1 MLAPILLLLSFQPAD
16 ATRVKDIAFVEG
28 VRDNQLVGYG
38 LVVGLNGSGDKT
50 GTIFTIR
57 SLKNLLSHMG
67 VTTFADSVKVKNV
80 AAVMLTANLPPF
92 GRAGTRMDVVVS
104 SLGDAASLQGGSL
117 IRTSLKGPD
126 GAVYAVAQGTVTV
139 GGLSVSSE
147 SGSSVQKNHPTVG
160 RVINGAIIER
170 EVPFEFNDQ
179 KDIHVTLHEPDFTTV
194 IRLQEVINQHFGGEI
209 AEALDPGTLRV
220 QVPSR
225 YESNVVAL
233 VADLETLEVEPDVA
247 ARVVLNERTG
257 TIVIG
262 SNVRVSTIAIS
273 HGNLTIQIKES
284 KQVSQ
289 PLPFSGGETT
299 VVAESEI
306 TTEEEKGEIIVL
318 ESGVSIGDLVKA
330 LNAIGASPRDLIIIF
345 EAVKAAGALQAKL
358 EII

>member
-1 MLAPILLLLSFQPAD
+1 
-16 ATRVKDIAFVEG
+16 
-28 VRDNQLVGYG
+28 
-38 LVVGLNGSGDKT
+38 
-50 GTIFTIR
+50 
-57 SLKNLLSHMG
+57 MG
-67 VTTFADSVKVKNV
+67 
-80 AAVMLTANLPPF
+80 
-92 GRAGTRMDVVVS
+92 
-104 SLGDAASLQGGSL
+104 
-117 IRTSLKGPD
+117 
-126 GAVYAVAQGTVTV
+126 
-139 GGLSVSSE
+139 SE

-160 RVINGAIIER
+160 RIINGAIIER

-179 KDIHVTLHEPDFTTV
+179 KDIHISLHEPDFTTV
-194 IRLQEVINQHFGGEI
+194 TRLQEVINRHFGDEI

-262 SNVRVSTIAIS
+262 SNVTVSTIAIS

-306 TTEEEKGEIIVL
+306 TTEEEKGEIIVI